1 MNPISRLS
9 LRLPLRRTAAT
20 LSLVVAAGLASTAVL
35 ASPHGS
41 GMGHMGAMGAMGGM
55 GGPGMMMGGRGM
67 DRMLDAVNATAE
79 QRAQIRQI
87 HEAARAD
94 MRAQHETQ
102 RGLRE
107 QMRQLFTQ
115 PTVDANAVEA
125 LRQQMMAGHDRRS
138 QRMTQAMVEASRVL
152 TPEQRRQIG
161 ERMQRR
167 GEMMRRHHE
176 ERRSLDRPTS

>member
-1 MNPISRLS
+1 MKTSR
-9 LRLPLRRTAAT
+9 T
-20 LSLVVAAGLASTAVL
+20 LMTAVL
-35 ASPHGS
+35 ASTLFVATAGLSTVHAGPRGHG
-41 GMGHMGAMGAMGGM
+41 H
-55 GGPGMMMGGRGM
+55 GPTEVGQMGGRGM

-152 TPEQRRQIG
+152 TPEQRQQIG

>member
-1 MNPISRLS
+1 MKTSR
-9 LRLPLRRTAAT
+9 T
-20 LSLVVAAGLASTAVL
+20 LVTAVL
-35 ASPHGS
+35 ASTLFVATAGLSAAHAGPRGHGPAEV
-41 GMGHMGAMGAMGGM
+41 GQMD
-55 GGPGMMMGGRGM
+55 GRGM
-67 DRMLDAVNATAE
+67 ERMLDAVNATAE

-87 HEAARAD
+87 HETARAD

-167 GEMMRRHHE
+167 SEMMRRHHE
-176 ERRSLDRPTS
+176 ERRSLDRSTS

>member
-1 MNPISRLS
+1 MKTSR
-9 LRLPLRRTAAT
+9 T
-20 LSLVVAAGLASTAVL
+20 LMTAVL
-35 ASPHGS
+35 ASTLFVATAGLSTAHAGPRGHGP
-41 GMGHMGAMGAMGGM
+41 AEA
-55 GGPGMMMGGRGM
+55 GPMGGRGM
-67 DRMLDAVNATAE
+67 DRMLDAVNATAD

-152 TPEQRRQIG
+152 TPEQRKQIG

>member
-1 MNPISRLS
+1 MKTSR
-9 LRLPLRRTAAT
+9 T
-20 LSLVVAAGLASTAVL
+20 LMTAVL
-35 ASPHGS
+35 ASTLFVATAGLSTAHAGPRGHGPAEV
-41 GMGHMGAMGAMGGM
+41 GQ
-55 GGPGMMMGGRGM
+55 MGGRGM

-138 QRMTQAMVEASRVL
+138 QRMTQAMIVASRAL
-152 TPEQRRQIG
+152 TPEQRKHTGAR
-161 ERMQRR
+161 EQRR
-167 GEMMRRHHE
+167 GARARRP
-176 ERRSLDRPTS
+176 S